1 MKMSN
6 TIFNE
11 DTTHSQHGKFT
22 STIINHLRVRKLEF
36 SCFMS
41 LKELLKIL
49 RPPTSEANL
58 FLTVFTSENR
68 NSNVHVFLN
77 CNNHLLV
84 IELL

>member
-6 TIFNE
+6 IIFNE
-11 DTTHSQHGKFT
+11 DTTHSEHGEFT
-22 STIINHLRVRKLEF
+22 LTIINHLRVRKLEF

-49 RPPTSEANL
+49 RPTTSKANL
-58 FLTVFTSENR
+58 FLTVFTFENR
-68 NSNVHVFLN
+68 NSNIHVFLN
-77 CNNHLLV
+77 CNNHLSV